1 MKKESAVSYVGE
13 RASVVKHE
21 DNLKV
26 EEGAFEGRAEQ
37 AAFTHGDR
45 VDVVRHK
52 DNLALE
58 GKMETHRK
66 EFATKG
72 ERAEVKRHQDNLKME
87 GNIKFVLP
95 NQITAIKNVSMPF
108 VTYRYSFIHR
118 F

>member
-1 MKKESAVSYVGE
+1 MKKETAVSYVGE

-26 EEGAFEGRAEQ
+26 EAGTFEGRAEQ

-58 GKMETHRK
+58 GKIETHRK

-87 GNIKFVLP
+87 GKIKFFFSRGCS
-95 NQITAIKNVSMPF
+95 QIT
-108 VTYRYSFIHR
+108 
-118 F
+118 